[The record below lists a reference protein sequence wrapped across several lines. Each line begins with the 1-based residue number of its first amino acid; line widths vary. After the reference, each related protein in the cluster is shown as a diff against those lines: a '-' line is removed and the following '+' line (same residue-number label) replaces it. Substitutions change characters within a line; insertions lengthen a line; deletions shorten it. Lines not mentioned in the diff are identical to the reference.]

1 MADSIAPLASLMKNP
16 SLLGGEDNDDME
28 KALASLKES
37 MARRESQIDP
47 TMLAIS
53 RGFFAPTKTGSFGE
67 SLGNVAESYLKAQP
81 EAEKQFQEN
90 AMMRLQ
96 MAQLGQQAK
105 QQKSAQQYLQDRVVP
120 PTTGGEQTPQGGQQ
134 TIGNT
139 TKVPTS
145 KGNLSREQISLIS
158 LQNPQLGAILEKEYK
173 DKLDEIIAQPG
184 FLANKLTGKV
194 TPVVN
199 PGGKLEPEVVPEV
212 GMTFMMDPLDAI
224 TIREARRNGDTEGV
238 MKIVNQYQQ
247 GVKANAPIE
256 LKPTYAPTD
265 MSVEARE
272 ARKQRD
278 TAEALERGKGS
289 GKRTDTQIAM
299 GEAATDTRIVAQTLK
314 DLSYDQGMDQIWGL
328 FEHPT
333 VGSAIG
339 RLVESGHFGVPEIRD
354 ALTKVNI
361 KLPPVVGETPAQY
374 QERKQAILDKGALAY
389 SKAAQLQ
396 FEASKLAQGQGQISD
411 GERKMFAA
419 TTINKQ
425 DTVGSLRL
433 KADMMIERSKFLE
446 DMAKQLVE
454 SDMSYDKWRYSP
466 VGKKSVAD
474 YEAKL
479 SAIVN
484 PKGDV
489 TAPTK
494 TPSAPAPKEKSA
506 YEIELEKRRKG
517 NQ

>member
-1 MADSIAPLASLMKNP
+1 MKNP
-16 SLLGGEDNDDME
+16 ALLGSEGNDDIE
-28 KALASLKES
+28 QALSSLKES

-81 EAEKQFQEN
+81 EAEKQAQEN
-90 AMMRLQ
+90 AMLRLQ
-96 MAQLGQQAK
+96 MAQLGAQTK
-105 QQKSAQQYLQDRVVP
+105 QQKSAQQFLQNRLTP
-120 PTTGGEQTPQGGQQ
+120 PTVGGEAPSQTEG
-134 TIGNT
+134 TLTDT

-145 KGNLSREQISLIS
+145 KGNLSREQISMIS
-158 LQNPQLGAILEKEYK
+158 LTNPQLGAILEKEYK
-173 DKLDEIIAQPG
+173 DKIDEIGTQPG
-184 FLANKLTGKV
+184 FIFNKVTGKV

-199 PGGKLEPEVVPEV
+199 PGGELKPEIVPEV
-212 GMTFMMDPLDAI
+212 GRTYMMDPLDAI
-224 TIREARRNGDTEGV
+224 TIREARRKGDVETV
-238 MKIVNQYQQ
+238 NKIIDQYEN
-247 GVKANAPIE
+247 GVKANAPVE
-256 LKPTYAPTD
+256 LKPTYASTD

-278 TAEALERGKGS
+278 TAEALERGKGA

-299 GEAATDTRIVAQTLK
+299 GEAATDSRIVAQTLK
-314 DLSYDQGMDQIWGL
+314 DLSYKEGMDQIWGL

-339 RLVESGHFGVPEIRD
+339 RLVESGRFGVPEIRD

-361 KLPPVVGETPAQY
+361 KLPPIQGETPAQY
-374 QERKQAILDKGALAY
+374 QERKQALLDQASLGF

-396 FEASKLAQGQGQISD
+396 FEASKLAQGQGTISD
-411 GERKMFAA
+411 SERKSFAE
-419 TTINKQ
+419 TTISKR

-446 DMAKQLVE
+446 DVSKKLVE

-466 VGKKSVAD
+466 EGKKAVAE
-474 YEAKL
+474 YEARL

-484 PKGDV
+484 PRGDV
-489 TAPTK
+489 SAPVKATGTLAPKGK
-494 TPSAPAPKEKSA
+494 TP
-506 YEIELEKRRKG
+506 YELELERRQKG
-517 NQ
+517 GK